1 VSKSEK
7 QKQIEK
13 AGKKERTLVY
23 TGRIINVFQDKL
35 YLENEKVAIS
45 DHVFHPGAV
54 AILPINQENKIICIK
69 QWRRAA
75 QTILL
80 EIPAGVLEKDED
92 PLTAAQ
98 RELQEEI
105 GFRPG
110 ELIPLGGIYTA
121 PGFCT
126 EYIHF
131 FIGKDLTYDPLW
143 ADDTDY
149 IDIVSYSLE
158 ELLSLVGKGEI
169 ADSKTLSALFLYQQ
183 WLKNQELE

>member
-1 VSKSEK
+1 MNKSDNQKKSE
-7 QKQIEK
+7 I
-13 AGKKERTLVY
+13 AAKKERNLVY
-23 TGRIINVFQDKL
+23 SGRIITVFQDKL
-35 YLENEKVAIS
+35 YLENQKTAIV

-92 PLTAAQ
+92 PLSAAQ

-110 ELIPLGGIYTA
+110 ILIPLGGIYTA

-126 EYIHF
+126 EYIYF
-131 FIGKDLTYDPLW
+131 FIAKDLMYDPLW

-158 ELLSLVGKGEI
+158 ELLALVGRGEI
-169 ADSKTLSALFLYQQ
+169 TDSKTLSALFLYQQ